1 MNKQQDIDEKYMR
14 RCLQIAANGL
24 QNAKPNP
31 SVGAVI
37 VAADGRIIGEGY
49 TSAYGGAHGEVNA
62 FASVKPEDEH
72 LLKES
77 TIYVS
82 LEPCSHHGKTPPC
95 CDLIIRKGVKR
106 VVCGCVDPF
115 SQVQGRGIKRIREA
129 GIEVVVGVLEKE
141 CIASNKRFI
150 TFNTHQRPYII
161 LKWAQ
166 TADGFIGRITS
177 DRKQK
182 ESLAI
187 STPFTK
193 MLVHKLRAEN
203 DAILVGR
210 GTFETDKPQLNVR
223 EWTGTNPERLLLSAS
238 MAKESNQPEGWKV
251 FANIHDALAHL
262 YKEKKQSLIVE
273 GGAETLKQF
282 IAKDLWDEIRVE
294 TNPNLT
300 VEQGV
305 AAPEIP
311 INAVLT
317 SEDTFDDNSIKLYQ
331 RKESS
336 TIY

>member
-62 FASVKPEDEH
+62 FASVKSENEH

-203 DAILVGR
+203 DAILIGR
-210 GTFETDKPQLNVR
+210 GTFESDKPQLNVR

-294 TNPNLT
+294 TNTNLT
-300 VEQGV
+300 IEQGV
-305 AAPEIP
+305 SAPEIP
-311 INAVLT
+311 INAVLI
-317 SEDTFDDNSIKLYQ
+317 SEETFDDNSIKLYQ
-331 RKESS
+331 RKE
-336 TIY
+336 

>member
-62 FASVKPEDEH
+62 FASVKPENEH

-203 DAILVGR
+203 DAILIGR

-294 TNPNLT
+294 TNPNLA

-311 INAVLT
+311 KNAMLVS
-317 SEDTFDDNSIKLYQ
+317 SESFDGNTIKVYE
-331 RKESS
+331 RANP
-336 TIY
+336 

>member
-1 MNKQQDIDEKYMR
+1 MHKQQDIDEKYMR

-203 DAILVGR
+203 DAILIGR

-282 IAKDLWDEIRVE
+282 IAKNLWDEIRVE

-317 SEDTFDDNSIKLYQ
+317 SEETFDGNSIKLYQ
-331 RKESS
+331 RKE
-336 TIY
+336 

>member
-62 FASVKPEDEH
+62 FASVKPENEH

-141 CIASNKRFI
+141 CIDSNKRFM

-203 DAILVGR
+203 DAILIGR

-294 TNPNLT
+294 TNPNLAI
-300 VEQGV
+300 EQGV

-311 INAVLT
+311 KNAMLVS
-317 SEDTFDDNSIKLYQ
+317 SESFDGNTIKVYE
-331 RKESS
+331 RANP
-336 TIY
+336 

>member
-62 FASVKPEDEH
+62 FASVKPENEH

-106 VVCGCVDPF
+106 VVCGCVDPS

-129 GIEVVVGVLEKE
+129 GIDVVVGVLEKE
-141 CIASNKRFI
+141 CIASNKRFM

-203 DAILVGR
+203 DAILIGR

-262 YKEKKQSLIVE
+262 YNEKKQSLIVE

-282 IAKDLWDEIRVE
+282 ISKDLWDEIRVE

-311 INAVLT
+311 INAVLI
-317 SEDTFDDNSIKLYQ
+317 SEETFDGNSIKLYQ
-331 RKESS
+331 RKE
-336 TIY
+336 

>member
-24 QNAKPNP
+24 QNANPNP

-62 FASVKPEDEH
+62 FASVKPENEH

-203 DAILVGR
+203 DAILIGR

-223 EWTGTNPERLLLSAS
+223 EWTGTNPERLLLSSS

-317 SEDTFDDNSIKLYQ
+317 SEETFDGNSIKLYQ
-331 RKESS
+331 RKE
-336 TIY
+336 

>member
-62 FASVKPEDEH
+62 FASVKPENEH

-95 CDLIIRKGVKR
+95 CDLIIHKGVKR

-203 DAILVGR
+203 DAILIGR

-294 TNPNLT
+294 TNTNLT
-300 VEQGV
+300 IEQGV

-311 INAVLT
+311 KNAMLVS
-317 SEDTFDDNSIKLYQ
+317 SESFDGNTIKVYE
-331 RKESS
+331 RANP
-336 TIY
+336 

>member
-62 FASVKPEDEH
+62 FASVKPENEH

-129 GIEVVVGVLEKE
+129 DIEVVVGVLEKE

-203 DAILVGR
+203 DAILIGR

-294 TNPNLT
+294 TNTNLT
-300 VEQGV
+300 IEQGV
-305 AAPEIP
+305 SAPEIP
-311 INAVLT
+311 KNAMLVS
-317 SEDTFDDNSIKLYQ
+317 SESFDGNTIKVYE
-331 RKESS
+331 RANP
-336 TIY
+336 

>member
-62 FASVKPEDEH
+62 FASVKPENEH

-203 DAILVGR
+203 DAILIGR

-294 TNPNLT
+294 TNTNLT
-300 VEQGV
+300 IEQGV

-311 INAVLT
+311 KNAMLVS
-317 SEDTFDDNSIKLYQ
+317 SESFDGNTIKVYE
-331 RKESS
+331 RANP
-336 TIY
+336 

>member
-62 FASVKPEDEH
+62 FASVKPENEH

-203 DAILVGR
+203 DAILIGR

-238 MAKESNQPEGWKV
+238 MAKEINQPEGWKV

-273 GGAETLKQF
+273 GGAETLKHF

-311 INAVLT
+311 INAVLI
-317 SEDTFDDNSIKLYQ
+317 SEETFDGNSIKLYQ
-331 RKESS
+331 RKE
-336 TIY
+336 

>member
-1 MNKQQDIDEKYMR
+1 MR

-62 FASVKPEDEH
+62 FASVKPENEH

-115 SQVQGRGIKRIREA
+115 SQVQGRGIRRIREA

-203 DAILVGR
+203 DAILIGR

-223 EWTGTNPERLLLSAS
+223 EWTGTTPERLLLSAS

-311 INAVLT
+311 KNAMLVS
-317 SEDTFDDNSIKLYQ
+317 SESFDGNTIKFYE
-331 RKESS
+331 RANP
-336 TIY
+336 

>member
-62 FASVKPEDEH
+62 FASVKPENEH

-141 CIASNKRFI
+141 CIASNKRFM

-203 DAILVGR
+203 DAILIGR

-305 AAPEIP
+305 SAPEIP
-311 INAVLT
+311 INAVLI
-317 SEDTFDDNSIKLYQ
+317 SEETFDGNSIKLYQ
-331 RKESS
+331 RKE
-336 TIY
+336 

>member
-1 MNKQQDIDEKYMR
+1 MNTQQDIDEKYMR

-62 FASVKPEDEH
+62 FASVKPENEH

-141 CIASNKRFI
+141 CIASNKRFM

-203 DAILVGR
+203 DAILIGR

-294 TNPNLT
+294 TNPNLA

-331 RKESS
+331 RKE
-336 TIY
+336 

>member
-62 FASVKPEDEH
+62 FASVKPENEH

-203 DAILVGR
+203 DAILIGR

-294 TNPNLT
+294 TNPNLA

-311 INAVLT
+311 TNAVLT
-317 SEDTFDDNSIKLYQ
+317 SEDTFDGNSIKLYQ
-331 RKESS
+331 RKE
-336 TIY
+336 

>member
-62 FASVKPEDEH
+62 FASVKPENEH

-203 DAILVGR
+203 DAILIGR

-238 MAKESNQPEGWKV
+238 MAKESNQPECWKV

-262 YKEKKQSLIVE
+262 YKKKKQSLIVE
-273 GGAETLKQF
+273 GGAETLKLF

-317 SEDTFDDNSIKLYQ
+317 SEETFDGNSIKLYQ
-331 RKESS
+331 RKE
-336 TIY
+336 

>member
-62 FASVKPEDEH
+62 FASVKPENEH

-141 CIASNKRFI
+141 CIASNKRFM

-203 DAILVGR
+203 DAILIGR

-311 INAVLT
+311 INAVLI
-317 SEDTFDDNSIKLYQ
+317 SEETFDGNSIKLYQ
-331 RKESS
+331 RKE
-336 TIY
+336 

>member
-1 MNKQQDIDEKYMR
+1 MR

-62 FASVKPEDEH
+62 FASVKPENEH

-203 DAILVGR
+203 DAILIGR

-251 FANIHDALAHL
+251 FANIHDTLAHL

-273 GGAETLKQF
+273 GGAETLKHF

-294 TNPNLT
+294 TNPNLA

-311 INAVLT
+311 INAVLI
-317 SEDTFDDNSIKLYQ
+317 SEETFDGNSIKLYQ
-331 RKESS
+331 RKE
-336 TIY
+336 

>member
-62 FASVKPEDEH
+62 FASVKPENEH

-203 DAILVGR
+203 DAILIGR

-273 GGAETLKQF
+273 GGAETLKHF

-311 INAVLT
+311 INAVLI
-317 SEDTFDDNSIKLYQ
+317 SEETFDGNSIKLYQ
-331 RKESS
+331 RKE
-336 TIY
+336 

>member
-62 FASVKPEDEH
+62 FASVKPENEH

-203 DAILVGR
+203 DAILIGR

-282 IAKDLWDEIRVE
+282 IAEDLWDEIRVE

-331 RKESS
+331 RKE
-336 TIY
+336 

>member
-62 FASVKPEDEH
+62 FASVKPENEH

-141 CIASNKRFI
+141 CIDSNKRFM

-203 DAILVGR
+203 DAILIGR

-294 TNPNLT
+294 TNPNLA

-331 RKESS
+331 RKE
-336 TIY
+336 

>member
-62 FASVKPEDEH
+62 FASVKSENEH

-203 DAILVGR
+203 DAILIGR

-294 TNPNLT
+294 TNPNLA

-311 INAVLT
+311 KNAMLVS
-317 SEDTFDDNSIKLYQ
+317 SESFDGNTIKVYE
-331 RKESS
+331 RANP
-336 TIY
+336 

>member
-62 FASVKPEDEH
+62 FASVKPADEH
-72 LLKES
+72 LLKQS

-203 DAILVGR
+203 DAILIGR

-311 INAVLT
+311 KNAMLVS
-317 SEDTFDDNSIKLYQ
+317 SESFDGNTIKVYE
-331 RKESS
+331 RANP
-336 TIY
+336 

>member
-62 FASVKPEDEH
+62 FASVKPENEH

-182 ESLAI
+182 ESLVI

-203 DAILVGR
+203 DAILIGR

-294 TNPNLT
+294 TNPNLAI
-300 VEQGV
+300 EQGV

-311 INAVLT
+311 KNAMLVS
-317 SEDTFDDNSIKLYQ
+317 SESFDGN
-331 RKESS
+331 
-336 TIY
+336 TIRVYERANP

>member
-62 FASVKPEDEH
+62 FASVKPENEH

-177 DRKQK
+177 DRKKK

-203 DAILVGR
+203 DAILIGR

-294 TNPNLT
+294 TNPNLA

-305 AAPEIP
+305 SAPEIP
-311 INAVLT
+311 INAVLI
-317 SEDTFDDNSIKLYQ
+317 SEETFDGNSIKLYQ
-331 RKESS
+331 RKE
-336 TIY
+336 

>member
-1 MNKQQDIDEKYMR
+1 MNTQQDIDEKYMR

-62 FASVKPEDEH
+62 FASVKPENEH

-203 DAILVGR
+203 DAILIGR
-210 GTFETDKPQLNVR
+210 STFETDKPQLNVR

-311 INAVLT
+311 KNAMLVS
-317 SEDTFDDNSIKLYQ
+317 SESFDGNTIKVYE
-331 RKESS
+331 RANP
-336 TIY
+336 

>member
-62 FASVKPEDEH
+62 FASVKPENEH

-203 DAILVGR
+203 DAILIGR

-294 TNPNLT
+294 TNPNLAI
-300 VEQGV
+300 EQGV

-331 RKESS
+331 RKE
-336 TIY
+336 

>member
-62 FASVKPEDEH
+62 FASVKPADEH
-72 LLKES
+72 LLKQS

-203 DAILVGR
+203 DAILIGR

-294 TNPNLT
+294 TNPNLA

-331 RKESS
+331 RKE
-336 TIY
+336 

>member
-62 FASVKPEDEH
+62 FASVKPENEH

-129 GIEVVVGVLEKE
+129 GIEVMVGVLEKE

-203 DAILVGR
+203 DAILIGR

-311 INAVLT
+311 KNAMLV
-317 SEDTFDDNSIKLYQ
+317 SSKSFDGNTIKVYE
-331 RKESS
+331 RANP
-336 TIY
+336 

>member
-62 FASVKPEDEH
+62 FASVKPENEH

-150 TFNTHQRPYII
+150 TFNTHQRPSIR

-177 DRKQK
+177 DGKQK

-203 DAILVGR
+203 DAILIGR

-273 GGAETLKQF
+273 GGAETLKHF

-317 SEDTFDDNSIKLYQ
+317 SEETFDGNSIKLYQ
-331 RKESS
+331 RKE
-336 TIY
+336 

>member
-62 FASVKPEDEH
+62 FASVKPENEH

-203 DAILVGR
+203 DAILIGR

-238 MAKESNQPEGWKV
+238 MAKESNQPEDWKV

-331 RKESS
+331 RKE
-336 TIY
+336 

>member
-62 FASVKPEDEH
+62 FASVKSENEH

-203 DAILVGR
+203 DAILIGR

-294 TNPNLT
+294 TSPNLA

-305 AAPEIP
+305 SAPEIP
-311 INAVLT
+311 INAVLI
-317 SEDTFDDNSIKLYQ
+317 SEETFDGNSIKLYQ
-331 RKESS
+331 RKE
-336 TIY
+336 

>member
-62 FASVKPEDEH
+62 FASVKPENEH

-203 DAILVGR
+203 DAILIGR

-238 MAKESNQPEGWKV
+238 MAKESNQPDGWKV

-331 RKESS
+331 RKE
-336 TIY
+336 

>member
-62 FASVKPEDEH
+62 FASVKPENEH

-203 DAILVGR
+203 DAILIGR

-305 AAPEIP
+305 AAPEILK
-311 INAVLT
+311 NAMLVS
-317 SEDTFDDNSIKLYQ
+317 SESFDGNTIKVYE
-331 RKESS
+331 RANP
-336 TIY
+336 

>member
-62 FASVKPEDEH
+62 FASVKPENEH

-187 STPFTK
+187 STTFTK

-203 DAILVGR
+203 DAILIGR

-294 TNPNLT
+294 TNPNLA

-305 AAPEIP
+305 SAPEIP
-311 INAVLT
+311 INAVLI
-317 SEDTFDDNSIKLYQ
+317 SEETFDGNSIKLYQ
-331 RKESS
+331 RKE
-336 TIY
+336 

>member
-203 DAILVGR
+203 DAILIGR

-311 INAVLT
+311 KNAMLVS
-317 SEDTFDDNSIKLYQ
+317 SESFDGNTIKVYE
-331 RKESS
+331 RANP
-336 TIY
+336 

>member
-62 FASVKPEDEH
+62 FASVKPENEH

-203 DAILVGR
+203 DAILIGR

-273 GGAETLKQF
+273 GGAETLKHF

-294 TNPNLT
+294 TNPNLA

-331 RKESS
+331 RKE
-336 TIY
+336 

>member
-62 FASVKPEDEH
+62 FASVKPENEH

-203 DAILVGR
+203 DAILIGR

-251 FANIHDALAHL
+251 FVNIHDALAHL

-311 INAVLT
+311 KNAMLVS
-317 SEDTFDDNSIKLYQ
+317 SESFDGN
-331 RKESS
+331 
-336 TIY
+336 TIRVYERANP

>member
-62 FASVKPEDEH
+62 FASVKPENEH

-203 DAILVGR
+203 DAILIGR

-262 YKEKKQSLIVE
+262 YKEKKQSPHNE
-273 GGAETLKQF
+273 RKMQDRSCFGAE
-282 IAKDLWDEIRVE
+282 AHC
-294 TNPNLT
+294 
-300 VEQGV
+300 G
-305 AAPEIP
+305 
-311 INAVLT
+311 
-317 SEDTFDDNSIKLYQ
+317 
-331 RKESS
+331 
-336 TIY
+336 

>member
-62 FASVKPEDEH
+62 FASVKPENEH

-203 DAILVGR
+203 DAILIGR

-300 VEQGV
+300 IEQGV

-311 INAVLT
+311 KNAMLVS
-317 SEDTFDDNSIKLYQ
+317 SESFDGNTIKVYE
-331 RKESS
+331 RANP
-336 TIY
+336 

>member
-150 TFNTHQRPYII
+150 TFNTNQRPYII

-203 DAILVGR
+203 DAILIGR

-282 IAKDLWDEIRVE
+282 IVNDLWDEIRVE
-294 TNPNLT
+294 TNPNLA

-311 INAVLT
+311 KNAMLVS
-317 SEDTFDDNSIKLYQ
+317 SESFDGNTIKVYE
-331 RKESS
+331 RANP
-336 TIY
+336 